1 MKIWVQPLGSE
12 SIIIRK
18 VGVGWGCRYGDSG
31 KLPEE

>member
-1 MKIWVQPLGSE
+1 LGSE

-18 VGVGWGCRYGDSG
+18 VGVGWGCSFGDSG